1 MPRPALRIACSGKAV
16 RAPIPAISTVFAAN
30 AVNAA
35 SIGNIAILLNTYASL
50 TANIQLPFTARRYH
64 VGMDATQNIDLLA
77 DSSTEQPAI
86 VSRAFSGVKEP
97 LLDRHWV
104 RGDPYATAFFN
115 ALSAVFPHGETF
127 MIRCMM
133 PWADRVPPFLGR
145 QVRAFIEQEAGHAR
159 EHVGMN
165 KALIEAG
172 YDVAPL
178 DKKIRGFVKLF
189 ENASDIVKLTAT
201 MCIEHFTAIVAAE
214 ILRDKGHLDGT
225 DGELRELW
233 LWHAVEEVEHK
244 GVAFDVW
251 KYATREWSPAR
262 AWAWRSTFMLL
273 ITLSFFINRTLGQ
286 IELLRQDGI
295 GFAQA
300 LRCIMRAGFGKGG
313 IGRNVLRPWVSF
325 FRPSYHPWDKDDRLL
340 LAEGEAM
347 LATMSAER
355 AGFGKPATAPDDRRQ
370 DQPLVQA
377 A

>member
-1 MPRPALRIACSGKAV
+1 MSG
-16 RAPIPAISTVFAAN
+16 SYLQ
-30 AVNAA
+30 
-35 SIGNIAILLNTYASL
+35 S
-50 TANIQLPFTARRYH
+50 
-64 VGMDATQNIDLLA
+64 MDATSYSSALA
-77 DSSTEQPAI
+77 NDTATRPMI
-86 VSRAFSGVKEP
+86 VSRAIEGVKEP
-97 LLDRHWV
+97 LSNRHWV

-133 PWADRVPPFLGR
+133 PWAERVPPLLGD

-165 KALIEAG
+165 RALIEAG

-178 DKKIRGFVKLF
+178 DKKIRGFVLRF
-189 ENASDIVKLTAT
+189 ENSSDTVKLTAT

-214 ILRDKGHLDGT
+214 ILRDKQHLDGA

-251 KYATREWSPAR
+251 QFASKDWHPGR
-262 AWAWRSTFMLL
+262 AWAWRSSFMLL

-295 GFAQA
+295 GFFKA
-300 LRCIMRAGFGKGG
+300 LRSIIRSGFAKGG
-313 IGRNVLRPWVSF
+313 IGRNVLKPWAAF
-325 FRPSYHPWDKDDRLL
+325 FRPGFHPWDKDDRLL

-347 LATMSAER
+347 LATMAAER
-355 AGFGKPATAPDDRRQ
+355 AGFGKLVASPADL
-370 DQPLVQA
+370 PLVRA